1 VLCSEEN
8 LGELHENG
16 PLQGTRYRIL
26 SRVGSGAM
34 GEVFLVEHAALGRRF
49 VAKVLHARYSEADEY
64 VARMRREARALGQL
78 RHPNI
83 VTITDF
89 AITDAGRPF
98 FVMEYLEGE
107 TLHERLRRHHVL
119 PRQSAL
125 SFARQM
131 LAALAAAHARGI
143 VHRDI
148 KPQNLFI
155 QERPNAAPLLKV
167 LDFGAARDTQSVVS
181 GGVSVATKTGTV
193 LGTLGYLS
201 PEAADGQR
209 VDQRAD
215 LYAVG
220 LVLTV
225 MLAGRLPKPVASPS
239 TELARAA
246 LGLPANTAD
255 LSGAILRALAPSPAE
270 RFQNAEEFLAALP
283 ES

>member
-1 VLCSEEN
+1 VLRSDET
-8 LGELHENG
+8 LGELLENG
-16 PLQGTRYRIL
+16 PLHGTRYRIL
-26 SRVGSGAM
+26 SRIGSGAM
-34 GEVFLVEHAALGRRF
+34 GEVFLVEHATLGRRF
-49 VAKVLHARYSEADEY
+49 VAKVLHAKYSEADEY

-83 VTITDF
+83 VAITDF
-89 AITDAGRPF
+89 AITETGRPF

-107 TLHERLRRHHVL
+107 TLHEHLRLHQIL
-119 PRQSAL
+119 PRHSAVAV
-125 SFARQM
+125 ARQM
-131 LAALAAAHARGI
+131 LAALGAAHARGI

-148 KPQNLFI
+148 KPQNLFL
-155 QERPNAAPLLKV
+155 QARPNAVPLLKV
-167 LDFGAARDTQSVVS
+167 LDFGAARDTQSVASS
-181 GGVSVATKTGTV
+181 GVPLATRTGTV

-225 MLAGRLPKPVASPS
+225 MLAGQLPKPAATSGGKV
-239 TELARAA
+239 TEATLE
-246 LGLPANTAD
+246 LPANTAD
-255 LSGAILRALAPSPAE
+255 LSGTILRALAFTPAE